1 MSPVDQLNARPQ
13 AASGLTFPAG
23 FYWGAATA
31 AYQIEGAWNEDGKGE
46 SIWDR
51 FSHTEGKIH
60 GGHTG
65 DVACDHYRRYRE
77 DVALMRA
84 LNLNSYRFS
93 IAWTRIQPN
102 GTGAANPKGLDFY
115 HRLLDELLAA
125 GIRPLVTLYHW
136 DLPQA
141 LEDVGGWPNRETAYR
156 FSDYCELVARAFG
169 DKVSDWVVMNEP
181 NSFTSVGYLD
191 GTHAPGKATILG
203 FLRATHTVNLAL
215 GLGFRAV
222 KAARPRARVGSSFFL
237 SPCEPA
243 TNSDAD
249 RLAAERAH
257 AIINRWFL
265 DPALTGNYPDAFP
278 VSPEMFM
285 GIRSEDLALVRAPL
299 DFLGVNVYTRVIA
312 SAPTT
317 AERWSD
323 PKLLVLPAKMQIGGN
338 VGPKTEF
345 GWECWPRSIYD
356 MLMRITREYQR
367 PAIEITENGCS
378 YGEGPDGDGEVNDT
392 RRIAY
397 HQGYL
402 AEVARAIQDGVDVRG
417 YHAWSLLDNLE
428 WAFGFS
434 QRFGLVHVDFETQKR
449 TVKASGKWYAE
460 VAGRNSLHTVGRTL
474 LSDSQPSVIL
484 SEARTSQ
491 RDV

>member
-1 MSPVDQLNARPQ
+1 MPPVDDAQPSTAPQ
-13 AASGLTFPAG
+13 PATRLAFPTG
-23 FYWGAATA
+23 FHWGAATA

-65 DVACDHYRRYRE
+65 DVACDHYHRYQE

-102 GTGAANPKGLDFY
+102 GAGPANQKGLDFY
-115 HRLLDELLAA
+115 RRLLDALLAA

-141 LEDVGGWPNRETAYR
+141 LEDAGGWPNRDTAYR
-156 FSDYCELVARAFG
+156 FADYCDIVARALG
-169 DKVSDWVVMNEP
+169 DKVSDWIVMNEP

-191 GTHAPGKATILG
+191 GTHAPGKTSILA

-215 GLGFRAV
+215 GLGFRAI
-222 KAARPRARVGSSFFL
+222 KAARPESRVGSSFFM

-243 TNSDAD
+243 TNSEAD

-285 GIRSEDLALVRAPL
+285 GIRSEDLALLRAPL

-312 SAPTT
+312 SAPTP

-323 PKLLVLPAKMQIGGN
+323 PKLLLLPAKMQIGGAH
-338 VGPKTEF
+338 GPKTEF
-345 GWECWPRSIYD
+345 GWECWPRSLYD
-356 MLMRITREYQR
+356 MVMRLTRDYHH
-367 PAIEITENGCS
+367 PAIEITESGCS
-378 YGEGPDGDGEVNDT
+378 YGDCPDSDGVIDDH

-397 HQGYL
+397 HSSYL
-402 AEVARAIQDGVDVRG
+402 AELARAIHHGADVRG
-417 YHAWSLLDNLE
+417 YHVWSLLDNLE
-428 WAFGFS
+428 WAFGYS

-449 TVKASGKWYAE
+449 TVKASGRWYAE
-460 VAGRNSLHTVGRTL
+460 VAGRNGL
-474 LSDSQPSVIL
+474 D
-484 SEARTSQ
+484 
-491 RDV
+491 